1 MLLYDQR
8 SSMVQVNVDKDT
20 VLTLLDRVYNS
31 ASTLSV
37 KKEQSQNLQ
46 KEIVDNYDEY
56 KEAIERAYTNAEERS
71 DINAEKET
79 K

>member
-8 SSMVQVNVDKDT
+8 SSMVQVNVDKST
-20 VLTLLDRVYNS
+20 VLALLDRVYNS
-31 ASTLSV
+31 ANTLSV

-46 KEIVDNYDEY
+46 KEIIDNYDEY
-56 KEAIERAYTNAEERS
+56 KEAIERAYTNAEERA

>member
-8 SSMVQVNVDKDT
+8 ISMVQVNVDKST
-20 VLTLLDRVYNS
+20 VLALLDRVYNS
-31 ASTLSV
+31 ANTLSV

-46 KEIVDNYDEY
+46 KEIIDNYDEY
-56 KEAIERAYTNAEERS
+56 KEAIERAYTNAEERA

>member
-1 MLLYDQR
+1 
-8 SSMVQVNVDKDT
+8 MVQVNVDKDT

>member
-1 MLLYDQR
+1 
-8 SSMVQVNVDKDT
+8 MVQVNVDKST
-20 VLTLLDRVYNS
+20 VLALLDRVYNS
-31 ASTLSV
+31 ANTLSV

-46 KEIVDNYDEY
+46 KEIIDNYDEY
-56 KEAIERAYTNAEERS
+56 KEAIERAYTNAEERA

>member
-1 MLLYDQR
+1 MYKRQ
-8 SSMVQVNVDKDT
+8 
-20 VLTLLDRVYNS
+20 TLLDRVYNS

-56 KEAIERAYTNAEERS
+56 KEAIERAYTNAEERA